1 MFTLSEESKER
12 IGRIIEISRIAIHY
26 GYLPLVL
33 YLGYTRSEPRP
44 PFIRTL
50 QCDQESLDS
59 MSDSK
64 NAGIS
69 PALVESV
76 AGLSAGSVATL
87 VVHPLDIVKTRMQ
100 IHRSAANPSVSLTTM
115 SLIRTLT
122 QNPHPVASLYRG
134 LTPNLIGNAS
144 SWSAFFFFKSRV
156 ERAFAYWRA
165 GYLPLAHGSGLEVR
179 NLTKEHLTTQD
190 FFVSSAL
197 AGALT
202 QVLTNPIWVLKTR
215 MISSDRTT
223 AGAYS
228 SMWVGARVLYR
239 SEGWRGFY
247 RGLGVSL
254 IGVSHGAVQFAVY
267 EPAKKMYFAG
277 RRRKGDDGGRLS
289 NEATVVISS
298 AAKLVAGAVTY
309 PYQVLRSRLQNYDA
323 DERFG
328 RGIRGVVARIW
339 QEEGPRGFYRGLM
352 PGVVRVMP
360 ATWVTFLVYE
370 NVKYYLPQWVD

>member
-1 MFTLSEESKER
+1 MSENK
-12 IGRIIEISRIAIHY
+12 H
-26 GYLPLVL
+26 
-33 YLGYTRSEPRP
+33 
-44 PFIRTL
+44 
-50 QCDQESLDS
+50 
-59 MSDSK
+59 
-64 NAGIS
+64 AGLS
-69 PALVESV
+69 PALVESI

-100 IHRSAANPSVSLTTM
+100 TKIPVHRSTANPAASLTTM

-144 SWSAFFFFKSRV
+144 SWSAFFFFKNRV
-156 ERAFAYWRA
+156 ERAIAYWKA
-165 GYLPLAHGSGLEVR
+165 GPLPTSTGSGADAR
-179 NLTKEHLTTQD
+179 SRTKDVLSSQD

-202 QVLTNPIWVLKTR
+202 QVLTNPVWVLKTR
-215 MISSDRTT
+215 MLSSDR
-223 AGAYS
+223 AAEGAYADMFS
-228 SMWVGARVLYR
+228 GARQLYR

-267 EPAKKMYFAG
+267 EPAKQMYFAG

-328 RGIRGVVARIW
+328 RGIRGVVTRIW

-370 NVKYYLPQWVD
+370 NVKFYLPHWVE